1 LKAGLWFRRGRLLMV
16 SPVHGIM
23 PISGRNSTYPECP
36 IFPSQLCSTGLGM
49 VGMRSTQIDPCDQR
63 LLRFSEGEPVAVR
76 RIHPFA
82 HLSVILLAS
91 T

>member
-36 IFPSQLCSTGLGM
+36 IFPSQLWAQPSSAKHDRNNCG
-49 VGMRSTQIDPCDQR
+49 
-63 LLRFSEGEPVAVR
+63 
-76 RIHPFA
+76 H
-82 HLSVILLAS
+82 
-91 T
+91 